1 MMMTQERRRRKYGL
15 WLVAWLL
22 LWGGLIVPARAYQ
35 EATLPQAWQRTPV
48 MSEDIRPT
56 YEFRSTSSYMATGGR
71 GSAAPI
77 SAPYSSKPRRV
88 NPWDDSVDPET
99 GDPNAQGV
107 GNVFTPVGEPLV
119 LLVLA
124 MVYGLIMGWRR
135 SHRRSTGSPM
145 TLK

>member
-1 MMMTQERRRRKYGL
+1 MKMTQNRRRKYGL
-15 WLVAWLL
+15 LLVAWLL
-22 LWGGLIVPARAYQ
+22 LWGGLLVPARAYR
-35 EATLPQAWQRTPV
+35 EATLPQSWQRTPV
-48 MSEDIRPT
+48 MSEDVRPA
-56 YEFRSTSSYMATGGR
+56 YEFRSTSSYTATTGR

-77 SAPYSSKPRRV
+77 SAPYSSRPRRV
-88 NPWDDSVDPET
+88 SPWDDSGDEN
-99 GDPNAQGV
+99 GDPNGEGV
-107 GNVFTPVGEPLV
+107 GNVYTPVGEPLV

>member
-1 MMMTQERRRRKYGL
+1 MTMMTQERRITHG
-15 WLVAWLL
+15 WMLVAWLL
-22 LWGGLIVPARAYQ
+22 LWGGLLVPARAYT
-35 EATLPQAWQRTPV
+35 EASLPQTWQRTPV
-48 MSEDIRPT
+48 MSEDVRPA

-71 GSAAPI
+71 GSAAP
-77 SAPYSSKPRRV
+77 AGATYSSKPRRA
-88 NPWDDSVDPET
+88 NPWDDS
-99 GDPNAQGV
+99 GDPNGEGV

-124 MVYGLIMGWRR
+124 IIYGLIMGWRR

>member
-1 MMMTQERRRRKYGL
+1 MMMTQNRRRKYGL
-15 WLVAWLL
+15 LLVAWLL
-22 LWGGLIVPARAYQ
+22 LWGGLLVPARAYQ

-48 MSEDIRPT
+48 MSEDVRPA

-77 SAPYSSKPRRV
+77 SAPYSSRPRR
-88 NPWDDSVDPET
+88 NNYDPWSDSGDEN
-99 GDPNAQGV
+99 GDPNGREI
-107 GNVFTPVGEPLV
+107 GTIDTPVGEPLV
-119 LLVLA
+119 LLLLA
-124 MVYGLIMGWRR
+124 MIYGLIMGWRR